1 MLRRKQSSRFRTFY
15 YSHPY
20 FVIFN
25 VLIVYNIILIAAA
38 ALVMTYL
45 MDGIGDTDGFVM
57 AINWDSYMRNLEY
70 CAVFTMNNGG
80 IYNQAP
86 TSVIIM
92 KIILSILQMI
102 TFSGALIGLASS
114 ILQSMFDHRIH
125 NIGKIK
131 IKHHFVILEWS
142 AVGPNLI
149 RELSFMRGNKTIVIL
164 SSKDRNEIQEE
175 IDDLFLE
182 TGTSKK
188 HLKVFVKNGNPA
200 SRKALKEIN
209 ISKAESIAILG
220 ASSWLN
226 ASEQN
231 DSISFKILMSVISIT
246 KKANIVIETNDQGVT
261 KNIHD
266 LMKASSELK
275 DAKISIFSRNTIV
288 GHVLAKTAI
297 NVDYPNL
304 YYSLLSFRNGSFYP
318 VDKPYSVEEA
328 INKYNSCLPAFRYT
342 CDGNKDY
349 LFVNAEKETDIRRT
363 ILTKKRSLNVP
374 FKKKIAKNSFTF
386 YVLGQNDR
394 SIAIEEAVRKHNEN
408 KEGKVNLKILPID
421 FDIDELLE
429 DISKTQ
435 GKKKILILSDNNAS
449 EENIDSNVFLALIK
463 IKANKEL
470 SKDVEVFAEIFE
482 SSNRFALEA
491 LNISGVI
498 IANQMVA
505 VYMAQLLCHSESHK
519 LFEDLLLLEKD
530 MSLNFEIRQ
539 AQELIEF
546 KEEQYEFS
554 SRGDFI
560 SALYT
565 SSQKEYLPIGFIGE
579 KKRLGLTDVVTGA
592 VAGAINVTGKVITN
606 IANAL
611 TLSDAPGDAAV
622 DFTDVMFL
630 NNHLNKKDKII
641 IRPDTTIIVV
651 NQKHL
656 KCFNRLLFV

>member
-1 MLRRKQSSRFRTFY
+1 MLRRKQSSRFKTFY

-25 VLIVYNIILIAAA
+25 VLIVYNIILVGVA

-45 MDGIGDTDGFVM
+45 MDGIGDSNGFVM
-57 AINWDSYMRNLEY
+57 SINWDSYLRNLEY

-92 KIILSILQMI
+92 KIVLSILQMI

-125 NIGKIK
+125 NLGKIK
-131 IKHHFVILEWS
+131 IRHHFVILEWS
-142 AVGPNLI
+142 AVGPNLV
-149 RELSFMRGNKTIVIL
+149 RELSFMRGNKTVVIL

-188 HLKVFVKNGNPA
+188 HLKIFIKNGNPA

-231 DSISFKILMSVISIT
+231 DSVSFKILMSVISIT
-246 KKANIVIETNDQGVT
+246 KSANIVIETDDQGVT

-275 DAKISIFSRNTIV
+275 DARISIFSRNTIV

-297 NVDYPNL
+297 NADYPNL

-318 VDKPYSVEEA
+318 VNKPYSVEEA
-328 INKYNSCLPAFRYT
+328 INKFNSCLPAFRYK
-342 CDGNKDY
+342 CDGDKEY
-349 LFVNAEKETDIRRT
+349 LFVNAEKEADIRTTFFR
-363 ILTKKRSLNVP
+363 KRRNAVVP
-374 FKKKIAKNSFTF
+374 FKKKLVKNSFTF

-394 SIAIEEAVRKHNEN
+394 SIAIEEAVKKHNEL

-429 DISKTQ
+429 DISKTE

-505 VYMAQLLCHSESHK
+505 VYMGQLMCHGESHK
-519 LFEDLLLLEKD
+519 LFEDILIQEDDSSMK
-530 MSLNFEIRQ
+530 FEIRQ
-539 AQELIEF
+539 AKELIDF
-546 KEEQYEFS
+546 KEKQYEFS

-560 SALYT
+560 SALYN
-565 SSQKEYLPIGFIGE
+565 SSEKQYLPIGFIGE
-579 KKRLGLTDVVTGA
+579 KKRIGLTDVVTGA
-592 VAGAINVTGKVITN
+592 VTGVLN
-606 IANAL
+606 IAEKTLTTVTNAL
-611 TLSDAPGDAAV
+611 TLSDAPDEAAV

-630 NNHLNKKDKII
+630 NNHINKKDKIV
-641 IRPDTTIIVV
+641 IRQDTTIIVV
-651 NQKHL
+651 NQKQ
-656 KCFNRLLFV
+656 

>member
-1 MLRRKQSSRFRTFY
+1 MLRRKQSSRFKTFY

-25 VLIVYNIILIAAA
+25 VLIVYNIILVGVA

-45 MDGIGDTDGFVM
+45 MDGIGDSNGFVM
-57 AINWDSYMRNLEY
+57 SINWDSYLRNLES

-92 KIILSILQMI
+92 KIVLSILQMI

-125 NIGKIK
+125 NLGKIK
-131 IKHHFVILEWS
+131 IRHHFVILEWS
-142 AVGPNLI
+142 AVGPNLV
-149 RELSFMRGNKTIVIL
+149 RELSFMRGNKTVVIL

-188 HLKVFVKNGNPA
+188 HLKIFIKNGNPA

-231 DSISFKILMSVISIT
+231 DSVSFKILMSVISIT
-246 KKANIVIETNDQGVT
+246 KSANIVIETDDQGVT

-275 DAKISIFSRNTIV
+275 DARISIFSRNTIV

-297 NVDYPNL
+297 NADYPNL

-318 VDKPYSVEEA
+318 VNKPYSVEEA
-328 INKYNSCLPAFRYT
+328 INKFNSCLPAFRYK
-342 CDGNKDY
+342 CDGDKEY
-349 LFVNAEKETDIRRT
+349 LFVNAEKEADIRTTFFR
-363 ILTKKRSLNVP
+363 KKRNAVVP
-374 FKKKIAKNSFTF
+374 FKKKLVKNSFTF

-394 SIAIEEAVRKHNEN
+394 SIAIEEAVKKHNEL

-429 DISKTQ
+429 DISKTE

-505 VYMAQLLCHSESHK
+505 VYMGQLMCHGESHK
-519 LFEDLLLLEKD
+519 LFEDILIQEDDSSMK
-530 MSLNFEIRQ
+530 FEIRQ
-539 AQELIEF
+539 AKELIDF
-546 KEEQYEFS
+546 KEKQYEFS

-560 SALYT
+560 SALYN
-565 SSQKEYLPIGFIGE
+565 SSEKQYLPIGFIGE
-579 KKRLGLTDVVTGA
+579 KKRIGLTDVVTGA
-592 VAGAINVTGKVITN
+592 VTGVLN
-606 IANAL
+606 IAEKTLTTVTNAL
-611 TLSDAPGDAAV
+611 TLSDAPDEAAV

-630 NNHLNKKDKII
+630 NNHINKKDKIV

-651 NQKHL
+651 NQKQ
-656 KCFNRLLFV
+656 